1 MSQNVRY
8 HPLGPLLAGDGSRAF
23 LGLEIEEDGQIRPVV
38 LVWVPEEVANDAKA
52 LARLHK
58 DTEVAAKLNHP
69 NLIRVFGLASLE
81 GGLARV
87 VEFVDGESLRRVLQ
101 LAKKLP
107 PPLAALIVADAA
119 LGVQHAHLA
128 GNEDGSPLVH
138 GELRPET
145 LLVAF
150 TGVCK
155 VTGYGALPVAPR
167 ESGGQRV
174 PGRRSH
180 SAPEQ
185 ILGGRDATDCQTD
198 VYLLGLTLFE
208 CMTGSIPFADQLDFD
223 RAIFNRPL
231 SVPSNQ
237 EIPAPLFRVIKR
249 AMAKRASER
258 YATPLAFREA
268 VEEAMGTL
276 PTHHEL
282 AAFLQRLF
290 PEDNPARSARRKEIE
305 SGISEAANLTPLAS
319 FIPSGVEG
327 PPREAQPMA
336 LPTVESSA
344 ESLGVESEPT
354 PSQGFQHNKS
364 WIALAT
370 LIGGMAIAGAALYFR
385 SPSSPPS
392 SAPVRPPEPGAIVT
406 PNREP
411 RVGSENPVD
420 SGSQIELAAGPA
432 DAALPQE
439 SEPTVRPAESTGLLL
454 NVEPAVDVSIDGRH
468 LGKSPIDIPL
478 PPGRHLLSLIDKER
492 GIRVSRN
499 VQVRS
504 KGKTSI
510 QLSIGKGSV
519 EITAPAGAAIV
530 LDSKPIGK
538 APLGK
543 LEVFEGS
550 HHIRVNF
557 EGAKWHQ
564 DFSVRSGEHLTFN
577 VQTTPQ

>member
-1 MSQNVRY
+1 MSAMVRY

-23 LGLEIEEDGQIRPVV
+23 LGLEIEEDGQARPVV

-69 NLIRVFGLASLE
+69 NLIRVFGLESLE

-87 VEFVDGESLRRVLQ
+87 VEFVNGESLRRVLQ
-101 LAKKLP
+101 VAKKLP

-185 ILGGRDATDCQTD
+185 ILGGRAATDRQTD

-208 CMTGSIPFADQLDFD
+208 CMTGSIPFADQLDFE

-249 AMAKRASER
+249 AMSKKASER

-268 VEEAMGTL
+268 VEQAMGTL
-276 PTHHEL
+276 PTHQDL
-282 AAFLQRLF
+282 ATFLQRLF
-290 PEDNPARSARRKEIE
+290 PEDNPARYARRKEIE
-305 SGISEAANLTPLAS
+305 AGISGAAFLTPRPS

-327 PPREAQPMA
+327 PPSE
-336 LPTVESSA
+336 A
-344 ESLGVESEPT
+344 ESKPPT
-354 PSQGFQHNKS
+354 SQGVQHKS
-364 WIALAT
+364 WIPLAT
-370 LIGGMAIAGAALYFR
+370 LIGAMAIAGGALYFR

-392 SAPVRPPEPGAIVT
+392 SAPVRPPEPTAIVT

-411 RVGSENPVD
+411 PVGREDPLD
-420 SGSQIELAAGPA
+420 SGNQMERAAGAA
-432 DAALPQE
+432 DASLPQE
-439 SEPTVRPAESTGLLL
+439 SEPTPRLAEGTGLLL
-454 NVEPAVDVSIDGRH
+454 NVEPAVDVSIEGRP

-478 PPGRHLLSLIDKER
+478 PPGRHMLSLSDKER
-492 GIRVSRN
+492 GIRVSRR
-499 VQVRS
+499 VRVGS
-504 KGKTSI
+504 KGKTSV
-510 QLSIGKGSV
+510 QLSIGQGSV

-530 LDSKPIGK
+530 LDGKSIGK

-543 LEVFEGS
+543 LQVFEGS
-550 HHIRVNF
+550 HHVQVNF
-557 EGAKWHQ
+557 EGAKWRR

-577 VQTTPQ
+577 VQTTPP